1 MIILKKDGMLIKFVR
16 SIQQKVGIEFPSADF
31 QERFQ
36 EDTSMDGRAGS
47 GRQQTITIK
56 KMKTLLK
63 I

>member
-1 MIILKKDGMLIKFVR
+1 MLIKFVR

-36 EDTSMDGRAGS
+36 EDTSMDRRAGS